1 MAEVRVAGVQTVLR
15 SALKLVTSTA
25 HLCQL
30 FMLLCTFSK
39 YCWTVAKLWL
49 RCLTCDQPAEH
60 FLEQKSLL
68 LLATRSGTGNWQ
80 LRTAN
85 SELGMESSSRQIHMR
100 ISSMYPNSSSNFD
113 CNLATLVD
121 RCGSHCASQ
130 TTVATKWLA
139 GGGGKEKEKGNQLP
153 SPSLMS
159 SGKTNFYD
167 FSN

>member
-1 MAEVRVAGVQTVLR
+1 MLR

-49 RCLTCDQPAEH
+49 RSLTCDLPAEH

-68 LLATRSGTGNWQ
+68 LLATRSGTGNCQ
-80 LRTAN
+80 LRTLNWEWSRAAGKFICGFPQCTPTPALTSTATWQLWLTAAEVIAQAKQQWQQN
-85 SELGMESSSRQIHMR
+85 GMKGE
-100 ISSMYPNSSSNFD
+100 
-113 CNLATLVD
+113 
-121 RCGSHCASQ
+121 
-130 TTVATKWLA
+130 
-139 GGGGKEKEKGNQLP
+139 GKEKEKGNQLP
-153 SPSLMS
+153 SLSLMS